1 MKKMN
6 FLKIACAAALSAA
19 CCFAAVGCSQ
29 TKSDSGDVS
38 VNDTSE
44 GVAATVN
51 GTEIGEKAV
60 TSYIANF
67 RSMSNLESDADWAQW
82 LVDNNY
88 TAADI
93 REEVI
98 NYYASQEL
106 IRQAAEENDI
116 KVESSEIDSQVQQMR
131 SYYDSDEDWENAL
144 KQIGTT
150 ESQYRSLLEIS
161 MLQQAL
167 QEKVRAFADLPGV
180 SVLTAA
186 ERDGHVDLSDLLQQL
201 AKKDV
206 TSVLVEGGSDIH
218 GAFFDAGL
226 VERVYAFIAPS
237 LIGGNKSRPAIGGQG
252 ASTMEQKVT
261 LQEVTTLPLEPD
273 LLVTGLTRKG
283 V

>member
-38 VNDTSE
+38 VSDTSE

-98 NYYASQEL
+98 N
-106 IRQAAEENDI
+106 
-116 KVESSEIDSQVQQMR
+116 
-131 SYYDSDEDWENAL
+131 
-144 KQIGTT
+144 
-150 ESQYRSLLEIS
+150 
-161 MLQQAL
+161 
-167 QEKVRAFADLPGV
+167 
-180 SVLTAA
+180 
-186 ERDGHVDLSDLLQQL
+186 
-201 AKKDV
+201 
-206 TSVLVEGGSDIH
+206 
-218 GAFFDAGL
+218 
-226 VERVYAFIAPS
+226 
-237 LIGGNKSRPAIGGQG
+237 
-252 ASTMEQKVT
+252 
-261 LQEVTTLPLEPD
+261 
-273 LLVTGLTRKG
+273 
-283 V
+283 